1 MAELNQLDP
10 IFSGQQPA
18 ADPEAAKA
26 LQGLDPIFAEPIGT
40 PVKAPIKNPSVGLFP
55 ELGLTPNQERA
66 AAAGAGAI
74 AGPGLQKSAE
84 TVFPGKETRQAT
96 AVKKL
101 KEAREVEKMLQAM
114 RDEELLR
121 LGIKPEVASK
131 AATSGTNWLK
141 NWAGMD
147 KEIAGGVPEGAAAY
161 NRSKG
166 RGKLSGRL
174 TKLFGPLEPGQSIA
188 DKLLSQS
195 TANEAA
201 AATRASATPAAEA
214 AAAARLA
221 EATPGPLS
229 KAASILKSP
238 IVGGAAAGAG
248 AGLSFYEAYQRYLQG
263 DRSGAVI
270 AALGGAGALASM
282 VPGLGLAGGAVG
294 LASMPALAINDMM
307 KSQPTAPAPTPE
319 EMQQASRPAFANTSM
334 SPQMQQRQGLRPVA
348 PLTQ

>member
-1 MAELNQLDP
+1 MSELNKLDP

-18 ADPEAAKA
+18 EDSEATKA
-26 LQGLDPIFAEPIGT
+26 LQGLDPIFAAPIGT
-40 PVKAPIKNPSVGLFP
+40 PVKASIKNPSVGLFP
-55 ELGLTPNQERA
+55 ELGLTPNQERV

-74 AGPGLQKSAE
+74 AGPGLQKVAE
-84 TVFPGKETRQAT
+84 TVFPGSEMRQAT
-96 AVKKL
+96 AIKNL
-101 KEAREVEKMLQAM
+101 KESREVEKLLQAM

-121 LGIKPEVASK
+121 LGIVPETASK
-131 AATSGTNWLK
+131 GATSGTNWVK
-141 NWAGMD
+141 NWAGMN

-166 RGKLSGRL
+166 QGKLSGRL
-174 TKLFGPLEPGQSIA
+174 TKLFGPLESGQSIA

-195 TANEAA
+195 IANEAA

-248 AGLSFYEAYQRYLQG
+248 AGLSFYEAYDRYLRG

-282 VPGLGLAGGAVG
+282 VPGLGLAGGAVS
-294 LASMPALAINDMM
+294 LAAMPALAINDLM
-307 KSQPTAPAPTPE
+307 KSQPAAPQPTQQ
-319 EMQQASRPAFANTSM
+319 EMQQASRPAFANTTM